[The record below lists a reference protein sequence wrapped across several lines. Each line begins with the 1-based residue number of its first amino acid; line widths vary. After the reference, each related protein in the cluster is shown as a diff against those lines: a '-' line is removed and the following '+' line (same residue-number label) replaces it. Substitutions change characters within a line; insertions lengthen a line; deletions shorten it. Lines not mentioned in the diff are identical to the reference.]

1 MGGTAMAKPR
11 GVGGTLVLDAQGLV
25 KFATGDPA
33 VRALARKAYERYE
46 RVVTAA
52 STLAEVLRG
61 RAEDTRMHRVL
72 QRVNVTSIDKELGR
86 EAGEL
91 LGATGMSGH
100 RYTVDALLAVV
111 ALAQP
116 RPVVLVTSDP
126 QDMARLIEEPGRR
139 KAERIAVIKVL
150 GTLPSPSPARTP
162 ARPPT
167 RSPCATKAH
176 TESNHRT

>member
-1 MGGTAMAKPR
+1 M
-11 GVGGTLVLDAQGLV
+11 
-25 KFATGDPA
+25 

-61 RAEDTRMHRVL
+61 RTEDVRIHRVL
-72 QRVNVTSIDKELGR
+72 QRVSVASIDKEAGR
-86 EAGEL
+86 QAGEL

-100 RYTVDALLAVV
+100 RCTVDALLAVV

-126 QDMARLIEEPGRR
+126 EDMARLTEEPERT
-139 KAERIAVIKVL
+139 KVERIAVVTVL
-150 GTLPSPSPARTP
+150 RRSGGGGPPYRRRPSRFP
-162 ARPPT
+162 
-167 RSPCATKAH
+167 RSG
-176 TESNHRT
+176 